1 MKKSGAAKPRSRP
14 RKGNLAA
21 ETAEQ
26 LRAAILGGEFHPG
39 QSLRELDLCRRLK
52 VSRVPLREALQK
64 LAGERLVV
72 IRPNRGAEVAR
83 VSEVELL
90 EIAEACRLLEG
101 HLLALAAPSLAV
113 RELDECG
120 ELLERL
126 DEEDDTRAWTRLN
139 WEFHLKLYGPAGRPF
154 LLEWV
159 GGLRARAEL
168 ATLILVADKH
178 RRLELNREHRGIVE
192 ALRRSRGAE
201 AVRLLEAHLS
211 GAKDTVL
218 RVLHAGPEP
227 GSGSPAAGGGSPDP
241 AG

>member
-1 MKKSGAAKPRSRP
+1 MKKRVSSKPRSRP

-21 ETAEQ
+21 ETAEL
-26 LRAAILGGEFHPG
+26 LRAAILRGEFHPG
-39 QSLRELDLCRRLK
+39 QSLRELELCQRLN
-52 VSRVPLREALQK
+52 VSRIPLREALQK
-64 LAGERLVV
+64 LAGERLVL

-83 VSEVELL
+83 VSEDELL
-90 EIAEACRLLEG
+90 EIAEACRLVEG
-101 HLLALAAPSLAV
+101 HLLGLAAPHLAV
-113 RELDECG
+113 RELEACG
-120 ELLERL
+120 ELLARL
-126 DEEDDTRAWTRLN
+126 DEEDDTHAWTRLN

-168 ATLILVADKH
+168 ATLILVAEKG

-192 ALRRSRGAE
+192 ALRRRRQDE
-201 AVRLLEAHLS
+201 AVRLLQAHLS

-218 RVLHAGPEP
+218 RVLHAGEA
-227 GSGSPAAGGGSPDP
+227 GSPPAGGGSPHP